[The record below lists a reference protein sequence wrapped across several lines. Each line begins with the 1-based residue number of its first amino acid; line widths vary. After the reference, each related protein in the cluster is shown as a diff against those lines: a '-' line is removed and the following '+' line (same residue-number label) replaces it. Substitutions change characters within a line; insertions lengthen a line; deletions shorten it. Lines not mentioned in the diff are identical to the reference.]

1 MSKKNYTVKFDVH
14 IWYDRN
20 FAIEASSQE
29 EADQKAKELM
39 GKTEYEMYDTINPVS
54 VPNLKELKD
63 WTFGDLQLDT
73 VYVEED

>member
-39 GKTEYEMYDTINPVS
+39 GKTEYEMYDTINRYNTRDS
-54 VPNLKELKD
+54 
-63 WTFGDLQLDT
+63 
-73 VYVEED
+73 